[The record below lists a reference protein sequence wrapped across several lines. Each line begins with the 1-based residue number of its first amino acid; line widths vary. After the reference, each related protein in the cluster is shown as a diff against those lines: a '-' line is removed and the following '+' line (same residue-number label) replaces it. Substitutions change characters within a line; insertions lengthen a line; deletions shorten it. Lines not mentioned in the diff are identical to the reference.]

1 MNSGRIISIE
11 DDGDEGLR
19 FDSYTSKRYTL
30 AVQTMV
36 GMFPSLWIAGKNNQH
51 EENYYRGGD
60 DADVCNDLAISLAAF
75 RAIAKAD
82 NDQRFDKPAQ
92 DCVWMLG
99 TKLNVGKE
107 KLLEGT
113 LEKVVQSKIYEAACA
128 QMGDS
133 DDGIDWLNGIKQM
146 ECYTSLTIEWL
157 NAYQDSC
164 EDLDDG
170 EKSSVSARSTTATLA
185 KNLEKIASLR
195 GTIFTLVWVVF
206 QVARR
211 LLKLTVNWRNMS
223 FRSSS
228 SMRYLHSAILNELTA
243 KINKEPTRTK
253 HALGTLCKTLNEDGQ
268 VVTVT
273 PEELVETSAKA
284 VTFYLE
290 NGDQTEVKATTSFIY
305 GDDSA
310 SADEL

>member
-1 MNSGRIISIE
+1 MSSGRAISID
-11 DDGDEGLR
+11 DDGDEGSR
-19 FDSYTSKRYTL
+19 FDPHTSKSITL

-36 GMFPSLWIAGKNNQH
+36 GRFPSTWIAGRNKQN
-51 EENYYRGGD
+51 EELYYRGGD
-60 DADVCNDLAISLAAF
+60 DADVFNHLAIPLPAF

-92 DCVWMLG
+92 DCVWDLAR
-99 TKLNVGKE
+99 KLNVGRE
-107 KLLEGT
+107 KLLEAT
-113 LEKVVQSKIYEAACA
+113 LGKTAQSKTYEAACA

-133 DDGIDWLNGIKQM
+133 DDGIKWLTGIKQM
-146 ECYTSLTIEWL
+146 ECYTNLTIEWL

-170 EKSSVSARSTTATLA
+170 EKNSVSARSTTATLV

-228 SMRYLHSAILNELTA
+228 SMRYLHSVILNELTA

-253 HALGTLCKTLNEDGQ
+253 QALGTLCKTLNEDGL

-305 GDDSA
+305 GDESA
-310 SADEL
+310 SENEL

>member
-1 MNSGRIISIE
+1 
-11 DDGDEGLR
+11 
-19 FDSYTSKRYTL
+19 
-30 AVQTMV
+30 
-36 GMFPSLWIAGKNNQH
+36 
-51 EENYYRGGD
+51 
-60 DADVCNDLAISLAAF
+60 
-75 RAIAKAD
+75 
-82 NDQRFDKPAQ
+82 
-92 DCVWMLG
+92 MLG
-99 TKLNVGKE
+99 KKLNVGKE

-133 DDGIDWLNGIKQM
+133 DDGIDWLTGIKQM

>member
-1 MNSGRIISIE
+1 
-11 DDGDEGLR
+11 
-19 FDSYTSKRYTL
+19 
-30 AVQTMV
+30 
-36 GMFPSLWIAGKNNQH
+36 
-51 EENYYRGGD
+51 
-60 DADVCNDLAISLAAF
+60 
-75 RAIAKAD
+75 
-82 NDQRFDKPAQ
+82 
-92 DCVWMLG
+92 
-99 TKLNVGKE
+99 
-107 KLLEGT
+107 
-113 LEKVVQSKIYEAACA
+113 
-128 QMGDS
+128 MGDS
-133 DDGIDWLNGIKQM
+133 DYGIAWLTGIKQM

-211 LLKLTVNWRNMS
+211 LLKLTVNWKNMS

-243 KINKEPTRTK
+243 KMNKEPNNRTK
-253 HALGTLCKTLNEDGQ
+253 QALGTLCKTLNEDGL

-284 VTFYLE
+284 VAFYLE

-310 SADEL
+310 SGDDL